1 MSDSSDSFMA
11 VLLGMTMADQQSYQR
26 IEPSEYDDRELV
38 PQIDL
43 DLPVHECYMQ
53 LIHTLAHR
61 KTPEDYP
68 LKKDCKRR

>member
-1 MSDSSDSFMA
+1 MSSFFETAMA
-11 VLLGMTMADQQSYQR
+11 VQLGMMMANQQSYQK
-26 IEPSEYDDRELV
+26 IEPNEYDDRELV

>member
-1 MSDSSDSFMA
+1 MRSFFETAMA
-11 VLLGMTMADQQSYQR
+11 VQLGMMMANQQPYQK
-26 IEPSEYDDRELV
+26 IEPNEYDDRELV

-43 DLPVHECYMQ
+43 DLPTHECYMQ